1 MGRYFII
8 SGCAALAFYS
18 AGITSAEVYEPLMV
32 LLAANRTELVGGGL
46 LGVLALGCA
55 SLLFSGIGFFN
66 ILYVM
71 AKAVYELIQLLLC
84 AMSLA
89 ALIFWFDLGVN
100 LWLEGGE
107 ILAFVLYVW
116 LYGAAF
122 CLRVFDFNYPV
133 RDTLISYSALPM
145 ICLVLIRGSSLV
157 L

>member
-1 MGRYFII
+1 MGRYLII
-8 SGCAALAFYS
+8 SGCAAVAFHS
-18 AGITSAEVYEPLMV
+18 AGITSAEVYESLMA

-46 LGVLALGCA
+46 LGILALGCA

-71 AKAVYELIQLLLC
+71 AKAVFELIQLLFC
-84 AMSLA
+84 AICLA
-89 ALIFWFDLGVN
+89 ALIFWFDLGVDF
-100 LWLEGGE
+100 WLEGGE
-107 ILAFVLYVW
+107 ILTFMLYVW

-133 RDTLISYSALPM
+133 RDTLIAYSALPM
-145 ICLVLIRGSSLV
+145 ICLVLIRSSSLV